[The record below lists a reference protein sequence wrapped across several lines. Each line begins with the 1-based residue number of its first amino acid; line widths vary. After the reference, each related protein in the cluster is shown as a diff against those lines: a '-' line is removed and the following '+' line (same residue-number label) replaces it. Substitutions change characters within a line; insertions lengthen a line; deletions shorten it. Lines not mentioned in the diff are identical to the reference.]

1 MHRAGPLFSALGDRA
16 RRIDR
21 FHNDRPKILDQISI
35 FRISVPGQLSHD
47 LGMNIISSKSEN
59 KTQLPESY
67 HCKNTNH
74 AEHDDHDCLQDDN
87 HDVQWSCPQGIVVE
101 SEADVGDTVHC
112 RPATNITLR
121 YKHYRRLPITMR
133 YAPEVDWHGQGKNRQ
148 G

>member
-1 MHRAGPLFSALGDRA
+1 MHRAGPLFSELGDRA

-21 FHNDRPKILDQISI
+21 FHNDRPRILDQISI

-47 LGMNIISSKSEN
+47 LDMNIISSKSEN

-74 AEHDDHDCLQDDN
+74 PEHDDHDCLQDDN

-121 YKHYRRLPITMR
+121 YKHYRRLPYYNAICS
-133 YAPEVDWHGQGKNRQ
+133 
-148 G
+148 